1 MNFVKN
7 NNLDT
12 LSLLLEIVSLD
23 LLFRD
28 YNNSDL
34 MRELQ
39 NQDNNYLLKII
50 KQNEEILSLLRK
62 EDKDG
67 R

>member
-7 NNLDT
+7 NSLDI
-12 LSLLLEIVSLD
+12 LSLLLEIISLD

>member
-7 NNLDT
+7 NSLDT

-28 YNNSDL
+28 YNNTDL
-34 MRELQ
+34 MQELQ
-39 NQDNNYLLKII
+39 NQDSNYLQKII
-50 KQNEEILSLLRK
+50 EQNNEILSILRK
-62 EDKDG
+62 EDKNG

>member
-7 NNLDT
+7 NSLDT
-12 LSLLLEIVSLD
+12 LSLLLEIISLD

-34 MRELQ
+34 MQELQ

-50 KQNEEILSLLRK
+50 KQNDEILSLLRK
-62 EDKDG
+62 EDRNG